1 MFTFLKTR
9 DKYYATHKKE
19 EWYCVSNY
27 NSGYFDVQFPD
38 KIKVE
43 KIISYIIIMLNNN

>member
-1 MFTFLKTR
+1 MPHIR
-9 DKYYATHKKE
+9 KE
-19 EWYCVSNY
+19 CVSKY
-27 NSGYFDVQFPD
+27 NSELFDVQLLD